1 MCRRKRGREEGMQPD
16 SQQEPQATIIQGL
29 STWKGNGGEPQCPL
43 ALACCHMYT
52 HGQAAQTHLAPNW
65 ACRKYTQDLFHT
77 AHGDFRGGRGWAK
90 YERTH
95 LKQLYCFYF
104 ERSAS
109 FSGEYR
115 DNNKKNEG

>member
-1 MCRRKRGREEGMQPD
+1 MQPD
-16 SQQEPQATIIQGL
+16 SQQEPQSTIIQGL

-77 AHGDFRGGRGWAK
+77 AHGDFRGGEVGPSMREHISNNSIVFISSGLPVSPVSIATTTK
-90 YERTH
+90 KTKAELTI
-95 LKQLYCFYF
+95 QLL
-104 ERSAS
+104 AQP
-109 FSGEYR
+109 
-115 DNNKKNEG
+115 